1 MIGRAA
7 LLSVLTA
14 ALLAGPGQAQEA
26 ADGEGV
32 SPPAKLT
39 EEYPLGGERLCC
51 GSGARVRGPQ
61 ASSAEAVPPGRSPS
75 VWLFALVPLAVAGSL
90 VAFALYARGAPAT
103 AYGYALHVRARPR
116 REVPPWALSLLRPL
130 FEYHF
135 RRDAWVLR
143 GIGNR
148 VGPVLRP
155 RVEIADP
162 IPETPPE
169 PRRTGRFERTGEP
182 RQEEQ
187 SEARRG

>member
-7 LLSVLTA
+7 LLAVLTA
-14 ALLAGPGQAQEA
+14 AFLAGPGQAQET
-26 ADGEGV
+26 GGGGRV

-39 EEYPLGGERLCC
+39 EEYPLGDERLCC
-51 GSGARVRGPQ
+51 GSDSRARGRQ

-75 VWLFALVPLAVAGSL
+75 VWLFVLVPLAVAGSL
-90 VAFALYARGAPAT
+90 VALAVYARGAPAT
-103 AYGYALHVRARPR
+103 AYGYALDVRARPR
-116 REVPPWALSLLRPL
+116 REVHPRVLSLLRPL

-155 RVEIADP
+155 RAEP
-162 IPETPPE
+162 GEPPPE
-169 PRRTGRFERTGEP
+169 PRRSGRFDRTDEP
-182 RQEEQ
+182 RSPPAET
-187 SEARRG
+187 STPSRSK